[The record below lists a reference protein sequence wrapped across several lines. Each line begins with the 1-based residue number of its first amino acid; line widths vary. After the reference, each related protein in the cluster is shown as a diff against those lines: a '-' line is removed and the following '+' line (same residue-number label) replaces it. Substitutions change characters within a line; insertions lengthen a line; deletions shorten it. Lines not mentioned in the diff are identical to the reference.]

1 MLVGKNNYL
10 ITPKQ
15 KNKEL
20 LSPNLSRFRHSES
33 VSQFNSLN
41 NKGPLNNNQNDLSF
55 KGSFLYKEANKGN
68 KYLKNELLDFLR
80 TNLGH
85 MGEDLYN
92 HVATSQVPL
101 AKKMF
106 QVNPETQEIIFHK
119 KSIPHLIGDG
129 LILRNL
135 PTDILNGTIDLI
147 GKIKPFKDWAQKTHN
162 SKYLKKLRAES
173 KIEAQISA
181 LRGLA
186 ETRAKLLKEG
196 KSAEEIRSAMFQQK
210 MKMFDPKTGNYD
222 TKHER
227 SLNRIISGLPPA
239 VFLANDA
246 YNLSRMMDD
255 DKDKAEQE
263 KKIRFRQEISRIGIN
278 AYITLITFGALQKLM
293 NNSNLG
299 IMLTTGLTALFTESF
314 SRLSNGKHIK
324 RLTPEEARAENER
337 NNAPEKNI
345 KPDTSFKANDKTQK
359 TDNKKQQKPLLSLD
373 TIARASV
380 GIIISGFAIKGLR
393 KFKPVDNAINATFKP
408 FKNLYN
414 KLTTTPDYR
423 IDGEKFDQIV
433 KVLQENGFSAQT
445 TANSTEIVEKNV
457 IKSLWN
463 KVINKKHSD
472 VPEAHIEKAT
482 DLADDYLRVAG
493 FARNTDGTISLGV
506 RDKKIKPLVNFIIA
520 PFKFAWNTVTLPYRL
535 VDKAIKAFT
544 KQPKLVKM
552 PITDAQT
559 IKTIAENMQKDLKLN
574 EDFVKNIEGFVSD
587 LKKKSPANLTD
598 IEKTFLCRIGDVEA
612 LAKSIDNIG
621 KQALKKDFDPKKFHD
636 YVCDNLLK
644 AFNADTMSNVSNAEL
659 SNLAKTAATAA
670 TLWFL
675 MTDNYNMV
683 MLKSNGNDV
692 EGAQTKFKERF
703 VQEGSRLFYQ
713 TLLIDLFNSTFRSQ
727 YNKSLFGMSWITL
740 TNTTIGEWL
749 TRKSVGVPVGAH
761 TRDELLAMEE
771 AQDNA
776 TGFLKSYYNFMQ
788 RLTGKRSIKSYDV
801 KRQEDSGITN
811 STPVEN
817 IPDAKTIDFQ
827 NSSKLREII
836 KK

>member
-1 MLVGKNNYL
+1 MLVSKTKYL
-10 ITPKQ
+10 ITPKR
-15 KNKEL
+15 KDTGL
-20 LSPNLSRFRHSES
+20 LSPKEVSPLSGS

-41 NKGPLNNNQNDLSF
+41 NKGPLNNSQNDLSF
-55 KGSFLYKEANKGN
+55 KGSFLYVQANKGN
-68 KYLKNELLDFLR
+68 KYLKGEFLDFLR
-80 TNLGH
+80 QNLGH

-92 HVATSQVPL
+92 HVAASQIPL

-106 QVNPETQEIIFHK
+106 HVDPKTEEIVFHK

-129 LILRNL
+129 LVLRNL

-147 GKIKPFKDWAQKTHN
+147 GKIKPFEAWAQKMHN
-162 SKYLKKLRAES
+162 SKNLKKLRAES

-196 KSAEEIRSAMFQQK
+196 KSAEEIQSAMFQQK

-227 SLNRIISGLPPA
+227 SLNRIVSGIPPA
-239 VFLANDA
+239 IFLANDA

-255 DKDKAEQE
+255 DKDKAEHE
-263 KKIRFRQEISRIGIN
+263 KKVRFSQEITRIGIN

-314 SRLSNGKHIK
+314 SRLANGKHIK
-324 RLTPEEARAENER
+324 RLTPEEAREENAR
-337 NNAPEKNI
+337 NNAPEKDI
-345 KPDTSFKANDKTQK
+345 KPDTSFKANDSVQK

-373 TIARASV
+373 TVGKASV
-380 GIIISGFAIKGLR
+380 GIIAAGFALKGLR
-393 KFKPVDNAINATFKP
+393 KISVVDNAINASFKP
-408 FKNLYN
+408 FKKLYN
-414 KLTTTPDYR
+414 KLTSTPEYK
-423 IDGEKFDQIV
+423 IDGETFDKIV
-433 KVLQENGFSAQT
+433 ARLKETGFSAAQ
-445 TANSTEIVEKNV
+445 
-457 IKSLWN
+457 
-463 KVINKKHSD
+463 
-472 VPEAHIEKAT
+472 EAAEGTPHAT
-482 DLADDYLRVAG
+482 DLADDYIRVAG
-493 FARNTDGTISLGV
+493 YARNADGTISLGA
-506 RDKKIKPLVNFIIA
+506 RDKKVKPLVNFFIA

-535 VDKAIKAFT
+535 VDKGIKAFT

-552 PITDAQT
+552 PISDKKTLE
-559 IKTIAENMQKDLKLN
+559 TIAQNMQKELKLN
-574 EDFVKNIEGFVSD
+574 EDFVKNIEGFVSA
-587 LKKKSPANLTD
+587 LKKKTPDSLTD
-598 IEKTFLCRIGDVEA
+598 IEKTFLCRVGDVEA
-612 LAKSIDNIG
+612 LAKSVDNIG
-621 KQALKKDFDPKKFHD
+621 KQALKKDFNPKQFHD
-636 YVCDNLLK
+636 YVSDNLLK

-727 YNKSLFGMSWITL
+727 YNKSLLGMSWITL
-740 TNTTIGEWL
+740 TNTTLGEWL
-749 TRKSVGVPVGAH
+749 TRVSVGVPVGAH
-761 TRDELLAMEE
+761 TREELLELEE
-771 AQDNA
+771 KQDNA
-776 TGFLKSYYNFMQ
+776 TGLLKGYYNFMQ

-801 KRQEDSGITN
+801 KAKEEAPKNGETRD
-811 STPVEN
+811 
-817 IPDAKTIDFQ
+817 DAAKMVDFQ
-827 NSSKLREII
+827 NSSKLRDMI

>member
-1 MLVGKNNYL
+1 MLVSKTKYL
-10 ITPKQ
+10 ITPKR
-15 KNKEL
+15 KDTGL
-20 LSPNLSRFRHSES
+20 LSPKEVSPHSGS

-41 NKGPLNNNQNDLSF
+41 NKGPLNNSQNDLSF
-55 KGSFLYKEANKGN
+55 KGSFLYVQANKGN
-68 KYLKNELLDFLR
+68 KYLKGEFLDFLR
-80 TNLGH
+80 QNLGH

-92 HVATSQVPL
+92 HVAASQIPL

-106 QVNPETQEIIFHK
+106 HVDPKTEEIVFHK

-129 LILRNL
+129 LVLRNL

-147 GKIKPFKDWAQKTHN
+147 GKIKPFEAWAQKMHN
-162 SKYLKKLRAES
+162 SKNLKKLRAES

-196 KSAEEIRSAMFQQK
+196 KSAEEIQSAMFQQK

-227 SLNRIISGLPPA
+227 SLNRIVSGIPPA
-239 VFLANDA
+239 IFLANDA

-255 DKDKAEQE
+255 DKDKAEHE
-263 KKIRFRQEISRIGIN
+263 KKVRFSQEITRIGIN

-314 SRLSNGKHIK
+314 SRLANGKHIK
-324 RLTPEEARAENER
+324 RLTPEEAREENAR
-337 NNAPEKNI
+337 NNAPEKDI
-345 KPDTSFKANDKTQK
+345 KPDTSFKANDSVQK

-373 TIARASV
+373 TVGRASV
-380 GIIISGFAIKGLR
+380 GIIAAGFALKGLR
-393 KFKPVDNAINATFKP
+393 KISVVDNAINASFKP
-408 FKNLYN
+408 FKKLYN
-414 KLTTTPDYR
+414 KLTSTPEYK
-423 IDGEKFDQIV
+423 IDGETFDKIV
-433 KVLQENGFSAQT
+433 ARLKETGFSAAQ
-445 TANSTEIVEKNV
+445 
-457 IKSLWN
+457 
-463 KVINKKHSD
+463 
-472 VPEAHIEKAT
+472 EAAEGTPHAT
-482 DLADDYLRVAG
+482 DLADDYIRVAG
-493 FARNTDGTISLGV
+493 YARNADGTISLGA
-506 RDKKIKPLVNFIIA
+506 RDKKVKPLVNFFIA

-535 VDKAIKAFT
+535 VDKGIKAFT

-552 PITDAQT
+552 PISDKKTLE
-559 IKTIAENMQKDLKLN
+559 TIAQNMQKELKLN
-574 EDFVKNIEGFVSD
+574 EDFVKNIEGFVSA
-587 LKKKSPANLTD
+587 LKKKTPDSLTD
-598 IEKTFLCRIGDVEA
+598 IEKTFLCRVGDVEA
-612 LAKSIDNIG
+612 LAKSVDNIG
-621 KQALKKDFDPKKFHD
+621 KQALKKDFNPKQFHD
-636 YVCDNLLK
+636 YVSDNLLK

-727 YNKSLFGMSWITL
+727 YNKSLLGMSWITL
-740 TNTTIGEWL
+740 TNTTLGEWL
-749 TRKSVGVPVGAH
+749 TRVSVGVPVGAH
-761 TRDELLAMEE
+761 TREELLELEE
-771 AQDNA
+771 KQDNA
-776 TGFLKSYYNFMQ
+776 TGLLKGYYNFMQ

-801 KRQEDSGITN
+801 KAKEEAPKN
-811 STPVEN
+811 VETRD
-817 IPDAKTIDFQ
+817 DAAKMVDFQ
-827 NSSKLREII
+827 NSSKLRDMI

>member
-1 MLVGKNNYL
+1 MLVSKTKYL
-10 ITPKQ
+10 ITPKR
-15 KNKEL
+15 KDTGL
-20 LSPNLSRFRHSES
+20 LSPKEVSPHSGS

-41 NKGPLNNNQNDLSF
+41 NKGPLNNSQNDLSF
-55 KGSFLYKEANKGN
+55 KGSFLYVQANKGN
-68 KYLKNELLDFLR
+68 KYLKGEFLDFLR
-80 TNLGH
+80 QNLGH

-92 HVATSQVPL
+92 HVAASQIPL

-106 QVNPETQEIIFHK
+106 HVDPKTEEIVFHK

-129 LILRNL
+129 LVLRNL

-147 GKIKPFKDWAQKTHN
+147 GKIKPFEAWAQKMHN
-162 SKYLKKLRAES
+162 SKNLKKLRAES

-196 KSAEEIRSAMFQQK
+196 KSAEEIQSAMFQQK

-227 SLNRIISGLPPA
+227 SLNRIVSGIPPA
-239 VFLANDA
+239 IFLANDA

-255 DKDKAEQE
+255 DKDKAEHE
-263 KKIRFRQEISRIGIN
+263 KKVRFSQEITRIGIN

-314 SRLSNGKHIK
+314 SRLANGKHIK
-324 RLTPEEARAENER
+324 RLTPEEAREENAR
-337 NNAPEKNI
+337 NNAPEKDI
-345 KPDTSFKANDKTQK
+345 KPDTSFKANDSVQK

-373 TIARASV
+373 TVGRASV
-380 GIIISGFAIKGLR
+380 GIIAAGFALKGLR
-393 KFKPVDNAINATFKP
+393 KISVVDNAINASFKP
-408 FKNLYN
+408 FKKLYN
-414 KLTTTPDYR
+414 KLTSTPEYK
-423 IDGEKFDQIV
+423 IDGETFDKIV
-433 KVLQENGFSAQT
+433 ARLKETGFSAAQ
-445 TANSTEIVEKNV
+445 
-457 IKSLWN
+457 
-463 KVINKKHSD
+463 
-472 VPEAHIEKAT
+472 EAAEGTPHAT
-482 DLADDYLRVAG
+482 DLADDYIRVAG
-493 FARNTDGTISLGV
+493 YARNADGTISLGA
-506 RDKKIKPLVNFIIA
+506 RDKKVKPLVNFFIA

-535 VDKAIKAFT
+535 VDKGIKAFT

-552 PITDAQT
+552 PISDKKTLE
-559 IKTIAENMQKDLKLN
+559 TIAQNMQKELKLN
-574 EDFVKNIEGFVSD
+574 EDFVKNIEGFVSA
-587 LKKKSPANLTD
+587 LKKKTPDSLTD
-598 IEKTFLCRIGDVEA
+598 IEKTFLCRVGDIEA
-612 LAKSIDNIG
+612 LAKSVDNIG
-621 KQALKKDFDPKKFHD
+621 KQALKKDFNPKQFHD
-636 YVCDNLLK
+636 YVSDNLLK

-727 YNKSLFGMSWITL
+727 YNKSLLGMSWITL
-740 TNTTIGEWL
+740 TNTTLGEWL
-749 TRKSVGVPVGAH
+749 TRVSVGVPVGAH
-761 TRDELLAMEE
+761 TREELLELEE
-771 AQDNA
+771 KQDNA
-776 TGFLKSYYNFMQ
+776 TGLLKGYYNFMQ

-801 KRQEDSGITN
+801 KAKEEAPKNGETRD
-811 STPVEN
+811 
-817 IPDAKTIDFQ
+817 DAAAKMVDFQ
-827 NSSKLREII
+827 NSSKLRDMI